1 MFRVYY
7 YGLHKWENYLLDI
20 DQDIQNAGRDV
31 ARETS
36 GLHDTV
42 RSGFEGLRSGIECL
56 QSGIEDLRA
65 EFQWGFSLLADRL
78 DTQISIMTGIAK
90 KLDAINAA
98 LDAPLDKQARE
109 LFKIGLVRLQDGL
122 DDKALES
129 FLQSEQKNDVDF
141 VLQLYI
147 GKLLL
152 YGTGIKNLQKA
163 KEHLLLAARYAE
175 AKRGRID
182 CWNQFAAEAYFHA
195 AVAVYLEGED
205 ALGDGKHQD
214 LSALLEMAIGFLS
227 KAESLWPEF
236 LEICYTR
243 AKCCALLGK
252 QDDVRRCFEFLSD
265 RDRRYFLKADED
277 KDFDGVREL
286 LKELANHVIANP
298 GLMAQK
304 IIERVEM
311 ALEAYSWANR
321 GANQVQATEE
331 GKSERQ
337 AEGSKTPLSTLID
350 WASEVHYSAD
360 GRQNGAGCTQEGIE
374 DVKRRIEEAEASVST
389 LNSDLVGLNSALDAD
404 IKLLT
409 ELANARLNKRL
420 SAAKATLEK
429 NNYVRDAQEAKVK
442 AERIRMGEQ
451 SGWGTGVLYAIVS
464 LFAFAVVAAALMNLV
479 FRGSGFSMAIAND
492 ITFCGVII
500 VLIGGFIG
508 NASETRQKRA
518 PIRESIA
525 NSTAL
530 IAECDSMRPRQEI
543 EVSSVSKD
551 LEDFLAWRQRN
562 QQCQTSRVLAPMA
575 ASVQGPAVDDALAAL
590 TNLGYQRAAA
600 VKAIEQAVATNRA
613 LAADF
618 DGLFRG
624 ALKVIR

>member
-20 DQDIQNAGRDV
+20 DQDIQTAGQEV

-42 RSGFEGLRSGIECL
+42 RGGFEGLRSGIEYL

-147 GKLLL
+147 GKLFL
-152 YGTGIKNLQKA
+152 YGKGVRNLQKA
-163 KEHLLLAARYAE
+163 REHLLLAARYAE

-182 CWNQFAAEAYFHA
+182 SWNQFAAEAYFHA
-195 AVAVYLEGED
+195 AVAVYVEGEG
-205 ALGDGKHQD
+205 ALGDGKQQD
-214 LSALLEMAIGFLS
+214 LSALLGLALGFLS
-227 KAESLWPEF
+227 KAESHWPEF
-236 LEICYTR
+236 LETCYTR

-252 QDDVRRCFEFLSD
+252 EDEVRRCFKFLSD

-277 KDFDGVREL
+277 KDFDGVRGL
-286 LKELANHVIANP
+286 LRELADHAIANP
-298 GLMAQK
+298 GPLAQK
-304 IIERVEM
+304 IIERVET
-311 ALEAYSWANR
+311 ALEAHSWATR
-321 GANQVQATEE
+321 YANQVE
-331 GKSERQ
+331 GTDKENGTSERR
-337 AEGSKTPLSTLID
+337 ADGANTPLSTLID
-350 WASEVHYSAD
+350 WASDAHYSA
-360 GRQNGAGCTQEGIE
+360 NPHVNHAGCTQEEIE
-374 DVKRRIEEAEASVST
+374 VIKRRIEEARTTVST
-389 LNSDLVGLNSALDAD
+389 LNSDLVGLNSTLDAD
-404 IKLLT
+404 IQSLT
-409 ELANARLNKRL
+409 EVANGRLDSQL
-420 SAAKATLEK
+420 SAAKAALEK
-429 NNYVRDAQEAKVK
+429 NKYVRDAQEAKVK
-442 AERIRMGEQ
+442 TERIRMGEQ
-451 SGWGTGVLYAIVS
+451 SGWVTGVLYAIVS
-464 LFAFAVVAAALMNLV
+464 LFAFAVVAAALMNFF

-500 VLIGGFIG
+500 VLIGGVIG

-530 IAECDSMRPRQEI
+530 IAECDSMRPRQESD
-543 EVSSVSKD
+543 VSSASKD
-551 LEDFLAWRQRN
+551 LENFLAWRQRN
-562 QQCQTSRVLAPMA
+562 QQCQTS
-575 ASVQGPAVDDALAAL
+575 GPAISAIAES
-590 TNLGYQRAAA
+590 LGA
-600 VKAIEQAVATNRA
+600 
-613 LAADF
+613 
-618 DGLFRG
+618 RG
-624 ALKVIR
+624 W